1 MKTITKNSKPL
12 NIPSAGAAST
22 DFTLLFCIFHFTFY
36 IFGLSVFF
44 LRFGLVRVDF
54 TNKIAIG
61 GLAMIGKEIRLERMI
76 DRNSGKTVIIPM
88 DHGVTVGPVGG
99 LADMRTAVSKV
110 VAGGA
115 NAILM
120 HKGMVRAGHRGKGR
134 DVGLIIHLS
143 AGTSMSPDPNAKEL
157 ICSVEEALK
166 LGADA
171 VSVHINLGAETD
183 RQMLG
188 QIGYVSERC
197 LQWQMPLVAMMYARG
212 PKIKNEYDV
221 ENVKHAARV
230 GAELGADIVKVVYT
244 GSIDSFTEVVQ
255 GCSVPVVI
263 AGGAKMDSDED
274 IFKMVDGALKA
285 GAGGVSIGRNAF
297 QHEKP
302 EKMVQALCKMVHNNA
317 TVEEAAK
324 ILQS

>member
-1 MKTITKNSKPL
+1 
-12 NIPSAGAAST
+12 
-22 DFTLLFCIFHFTFY
+22 
-36 IFGLSVFF
+36 
-44 LRFGLVRVDF
+44 
-54 TNKIAIG
+54 
-61 GLAMIGKEIRLERMI
+61 MIGKKIRLERII

-88 DHGVTVGPVGG
+88 DHGVTVGPIEG
-99 LADMRTAVSKV
+99 LADMRTTVSKV

-120 HKGMVRAGHRGKGR
+120 HKGIVRTGHRGVGK

-143 AGTSMSPDPNAKEL
+143 GGTSISPDPNAKEL
-157 ICSVEEALK
+157 VCTVEEAIK

-183 RQMLG
+183 KEMLA
-188 QIGYVSERC
+188 QLGYVSEQC
-197 LQWQMPLVAMMYARG
+197 MEWQMPLVAMMYTRG

-221 ENVKHAARV
+221 NNVKHAARV

-244 GSIDSFTEVVQ
+244 GSTGSFTEVVQ
-255 GCSVPVVI
+255 GCPVPVVI

-274 IFKMVDGALKA
+274 IFKMVAGALKA
-285 GAGGVSIGRNAF
+285 GAAGVSIGRNAF

-302 EKMVQALCKMVHNNA
+302 EKMVEALSKMVHKGA
-317 TVEEAAK
+317 GIEEAIA
-324 ILQS
+324 ILK